1 MTITPHVVVRG
12 AANAAAWYHD
22 VFGAVERERVPAAGG
37 TYMSIELWFGD
48 ASIRLAD
55 EFPEMQVLSP
65 ASVGGTSITLQLAVD
80 DVDATWQRAVAA
92 GASSVHAPAD
102 AFWGDRHAIVV
113 DPFGHRWGLAKHL
126 RDVPH
131 DDVVR
136 AAAALFA
143 PAER

>member
-12 AANAAAWYHD
+12 AASAAQWYCK
-22 VFGAVERERVPAAGG
+22 VFGAVERGRVPATAG

-55 EFPEMQVLSP
+55 EFPAMQVLSP
-65 ASVGGTSITLQLAVD
+65 ASVGGTSITLQIAVD

-92 GASSVHAPAD
+92 GAHSVQAPAD

-143 PAER
+143 GAPS